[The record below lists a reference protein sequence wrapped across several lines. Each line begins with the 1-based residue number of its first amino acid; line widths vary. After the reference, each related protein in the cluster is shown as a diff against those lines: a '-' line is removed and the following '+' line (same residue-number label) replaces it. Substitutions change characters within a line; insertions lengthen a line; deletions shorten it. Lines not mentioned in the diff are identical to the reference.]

1 MTDGGWQ
8 KMWYDHLLIAAEVI
22 GALLVIG
29 GFLWFFV
36 NLYLKI
42 EQIGKDTATS
52 KEEREIIMDGLLAC
66 LLALAEKGCNGEVTK
81 SIDKIGQ
88 FLNKQAHR

>member
-1 MTDGGWQ
+1 
-8 KMWYDHLLIAAEVI
+8 MWYDHLLIAGQVI

-42 EQIGKDTATS
+42 EQIGKDTSIS
-52 KEEREIIMDGLLAC
+52 KEERSIIMDGLLAC
-66 LLALAEKGCNGEVTK
+66 LLGLAQHGCNGPVKEG
-81 SIDKIGQ
+81 IDKISQ